1 MNNIAYEEILKDLT
15 PFQQATILY
24 NDVHICE
31 EYKRY
36 MLLDV
41 LKMADGAL
49 KNQIEERLKF
59 MLLKSEDFEQDKDGF
74 VFVVR
79 DCNHKILSMFLK
91 YADANDFVCQY
102 RYEKGIN
109 LNIAKYCMSNIYKCT
124 YWSPSIT
131 TEQEVKENC
140 VVGKEIFDHGIMN
153 DCFREGDY
161 FQNKTRFEYGF
172 FHIPNRFNRGDIVR
186 YTYDE
191 NYYMVL
197 MSQEEYQNLF
207 GYEIQA
213 SYLRTCYLDIDG
225 LWKIKYLNPLFFK
238 SQNFK
243 NMGKSEMY
251 KESYQLLRDYLISD
265 APWQREDTM
274 NVLESSR
281 MYMMENEKYLKQNLE
296 RIKNNK
302 LKVLNAHSIEDLF
315 RLDENYEME

>member
-131 TEQEVKENC
+131 TEQEVKGNC

-225 LWKIKYLNPLFFK
+225 LWKIKYLNPLFLK

>member
-131 TEQEVKENC
+131 TGQEVKGNC

-225 LWKIKYLNPLFFK
+225 LWKIKYLNPLFLK

>member
-74 VFVVR
+74 VFMVR

-131 TEQEVKENC
+131 TEQEVKGNC

-225 LWKIKYLNPLFFK
+225 LWKIKYLNPLFLK

>member
-36 MLLDV
+36 MLLDI

-131 TEQEVKENC
+131 TEQEVKGNC

-225 LWKIKYLNPLFFK
+225 LWKIKYLNPLFLK

>member
-131 TEQEVKENC
+131 TEQEVKGNC

-153 DCFREGDY
+153 DCFRKGDY

-225 LWKIKYLNPLFFK
+225 LWKIKYLNPLFLK
-238 SQNFK
+238 SQNLN
-243 NMGKSEMY
+243 NMRKSEMY

-265 APWQREDTM
+265 APWQRGDTM

-281 MYMMENEKYLKQNLE
+281 MYMMENEKYLKQYLE

>member
-131 TEQEVKENC
+131 TEQEVKGNC

-225 LWKIKYLNPLFFK
+225 LWKIKDLNPLFLK

>member
-1 MNNIAYEEILKDLT
+1 MNITAYEKLLEDLT
-15 PFQQATILY
+15 PYQQATIIY

-41 LKMADGAL
+41 LKIADGAL

-91 YADANDFVCQY
+91 YTDANNFVDQY
-102 RYEKGIN
+102 RYERGEI
-109 LNIAKYCMSNIYKCT
+109 LSIAKYCMKDTYSRM

-131 TEQEVKENC
+131 TEQEVKGNC

-225 LWKIKYLNPLFFK
+225 LWKIKYLNPLFLK
-238 SQNFK
+238 SQDLK

-251 KESYQLLRDYLISD
+251 KESYRLLRDYLISD

-281 MYMMENEKYLKQNLE
+281 MYMMENEKYLKQYLE

>member
-24 NDVHICE
+24 NDEHISE
-31 EYKRY
+31 EDKIC
-36 MLLDV
+36 MLHQLQRKADES
-41 LKMADGAL
+41 LK
-49 KNQIEERLKF
+49 KQIEERLKF
-59 MLLKSEDFEQDKDGF
+59 MLLKLENFENSKDGF
-74 VFVVR
+74 VFVVKDDR
-79 DCNHKILSMFLK
+79 HEILSMFLK
-91 YADANDFVCQY
+91 YTDANNFVDQY
-102 RYEKGIN
+102 RYERGEI
-109 LNIAKYCMSNIYKCT
+109 LSIAKYCMKDTYSRM

-131 TEQEVKENC
+131 TEQEVKGNC
-140 VVGKEIFDHGIMN
+140 VVCKEIFDHGIMN

-225 LWKIKYLNPLFFK
+225 LWKIKYLNPLFLK
-238 SQNFK
+238 SQNIK
-243 NMGKSEMY
+243 NMGKSEVY
-251 KESYQLLRDYLISD
+251 KESYRLLRDYLISD

-281 MYMMENEKYLKQNLE
+281 MYMMENKKYLKQYLE

-302 LKVLNAHSIEDLF
+302 LKVLNAHSIEDLL

>member
-131 TEQEVKENC
+131 TEQEVKGNC

-225 LWKIKYLNPLFFK
+225 LWKIKYLNPLFLK

-274 NVLESSR
+274 DVLESSR

>member
-1 MNNIAYEEILKDLT
+1 MNITAYEKLLEDLT
-15 PFQQATILY
+15 PYQQATIIY

-124 YWSPSIT
+124 YWSPFVSMNQKVKGNCFVGEENSSQVIVNNCF
-131 TEQEVKENC
+131 QEGN
-140 VVGKEIFDHGIMN
+140 
-153 DCFREGDY
+153 Y
-161 FQNKTRFEYGF
+161 FKNKSRFEYGF

-225 LWKIKYLNPLFFK
+225 LWKIKYLNPLFLK

-243 NMGKSEMY
+243 NMGESEMY

-281 MYMMENEKYLKQNLE
+281 MYMMENEKYLKQYLE

-302 LKVLNAHSIEDLF
+302 LKVLNAHSIEYLF

>member
-109 LNIAKYCMSNIYKCT
+109 LNIAKYCMKDTYSRI

-131 TEQEVKENC
+131 TEQEVKGNC

-225 LWKIKYLNPLFFK
+225 LWKIKYLNPLFLK
-238 SQNFK
+238 SQNLN
-243 NMGKSEMY
+243 NMRKSEMY

-265 APWQREDTM
+265 APWQRGDTM

-281 MYMMENEKYLKQNLE
+281 MYMMENEKYLKQYLE

>member
-131 TEQEVKENC
+131 TEQEVKGNC

-225 LWKIKYLNPLFFK
+225 LWKIKYLNPLFLK
-238 SQNFK
+238 SQNLN
-243 NMGKSEMY
+243 NMRKSEMY

-265 APWQREDTM
+265 APWQRGDTM

-281 MYMMENEKYLKQNLE
+281 MYMMENEKYLKQYLE

>member
-131 TEQEVKENC
+131 TEQEVKGNC

-225 LWKIKYLNPLFFK
+225 LWKIKYLNPLFLK

-281 MYMMENEKYLKQNLE
+281 MYMMENEKYLKQYLE

>member
-24 NDVHICE
+24 NDEHISE
-31 EYKRY
+31 EDKRC
-36 MLLDV
+36 MLHQLQRKADES
-41 LKMADGAL
+41 LK
-49 KNQIEERLKF
+49 KQIEERLKF
-59 MLLKSEDFEQDKDGF
+59 MRLKLENFENSKDGF
-74 VFVVR
+74 VFVVKDGR
-79 DCNHKILSMFLK
+79 HEILSMFLK
-91 YADANDFVCQY
+91 YTDANNFVDQY
-102 RYEKGIN
+102 RYERGEI
-109 LNIAKYCMSNIYKCT
+109 LSIAKYCMKDTYSRM

-131 TEQEVKENC
+131 TEQEVKGNC

-225 LWKIKYLNPLFFK
+225 LWKIKYLNPLFLT
-238 SQNFK
+238 SQK
-243 NMGKSEMY
+243 IEEMSKSETY
-251 KESYQLLRDYLISD
+251 KEAYKLLHDFLVSD
-265 APWQREDTM
+265 APWECADTM
-274 NVLESSR
+274 NVLVNSR
-281 MYMMENEKYLKQNLE
+281 MYMMESKKYLKHSLE
-296 RIKNNK
+296 RVQKNK
-302 LKVLNAHSIEDLF
+302 LKVLNAHSVEDIF
-315 RLDENYEME
+315 GLDKEYEFK

>member
-131 TEQEVKENC
+131 TEQEVKGNC

-225 LWKIKYLNPLFFK
+225 LWKIKYLNPLFLK

-243 NMGKSEMY
+243 NVGKSEMY

>member
-131 TEQEVKENC
+131 TEQEVKGNC

-197 MSQEEYQNLF
+197 MPQEEYQNLF

-225 LWKIKYLNPLFFK
+225 LWKIKYLNPLFLK

>member
-131 TEQEVKENC
+131 TEQEVKGNC

-225 LWKIKYLNPLFFK
+225 LWKIKYLNPLFLK
-238 SQNFK
+238 SQNLN
-243 NMGKSEMY
+243 NMRKSEMY

-265 APWQREDTM
+265 APWQRGDTM

-281 MYMMENEKYLKQNLE
+281 MYMMENEKYLKQYLE

-302 LKVLNAHSIEDLF
+302 LKVLNAHSIEDP
-315 RLDENYEME
+315 

>member
-131 TEQEVKENC
+131 TEQEVKGNC

-225 LWKIKYLNPLFFK
+225 LWKIKYLNPLFLK

-281 MYMMENEKYLKQNLE
+281 MYMMEDEKYLKQNLE

>member
-15 PFQQATILY
+15 PYQQATIIY

-41 LKMADGAL
+41 LKIADGAL

-109 LNIAKYCMSNIYKCT
+109 LNIAKYCMSNIYECT

-131 TEQEVKENC
+131 TEQEVKGNC

-225 LWKIKYLNPLFFK
+225 LWKIKYLNPLFLK
-238 SQNFK
+238 SQNFN
-243 NMGKSEMY
+243 NMRKSEMY

-281 MYMMENEKYLKQNLE
+281 MYMMENEKYLKQYLE

>member
-91 YADANDFVCQY
+91 YADANDFVGQY

-131 TEQEVKENC
+131 TEQEVKGNC

-225 LWKIKYLNPLFFK
+225 LWKIKYLNPLFLK

>member
-131 TEQEVKENC
+131 TEQEVKGNC
-140 VVGKEIFDHGIMN
+140 VVDKEIFDHGIMN

-225 LWKIKYLNPLFFK
+225 LWKIKYLNPLFLK

>member
-124 YWSPSIT
+124 YWSPFIT
-131 TEQEVKENC
+131 TEQEVKGNC

-225 LWKIKYLNPLFFK
+225 LWKIKYLNPLFLK

>member
-131 TEQEVKENC
+131 TEQEVKGNC

-225 LWKIKYLNPLFFK
+225 LRKIKYLNPLFLK